1 MYNYGSLKKVDGN
14 TTAFEPSDNMSIN
27 GVPLNQLVDGYTHLT
42 VTGRGLLGRTV
53 KKSSVPGRR
62 GVWVEDISD
71 DERQLEIKYKLE
83 VDTSS
88 NMRDKFAKLNKIL
101 RTHASSGLL
110 EITFKDEPEYVYYG
124 YFSGADAIEE
134 KSLSI
139 ISKFTILVP
148 DGYKK
153 KQAQNSTGPVT
164 LSDALEV
171 LPESIT
177 VTPIG
182 TVNQVQIINGTKILS
197 FSGSYTAGKDIVV
210 TFDQEEVTATYN
222 GRSILSELDRFSP
235 LEQFTVKNGDTITA
249 KNASVKKVVWK
260 DERA

>member
-1 MYNYGSLKKVDGN
+1 MYGYSKLEKNN
-14 TTAFEPSDNMSIN
+14 NITAFEPSDNMSIN
-27 GVPLNQLVDGYTHLT
+27 GTPLNLLVDGYTHLT
-42 VTGRGLLGRTV
+42 VTGRGLLGQTI

-62 GVWVEDISD
+62 GVWVEDVSD
-71 DERQLEIKYKLE
+71 DERPLEIKYKLE
-83 VDTSS
+83 ADTSPK
-88 NMRDKFAKLNKIL
+88 MRDKFAKLNKIL
-101 RTHASSGLL
+101 RTHASSGFL

-124 YFSGADAIEE
+124 YFSGADEIEE

-153 KQAQNSTGPVT
+153 KQAQNSTGPIA

-177 VTPIG
+177 VTPTG
-182 TVNQVQIINGTKILS
+182 TVNQVQIINGTKVLS
-197 FSGSYTAGKDIVV
+197 FSGSYAAGKDLVV
-210 TFDQEEVTATYN
+210 TFGNEEVTAVYN
-222 GRSILSELDRFSP
+222 GRNILSELERFSP

-249 KNASVKKVVWK
+249 KNATVKRVVWR

>member
-1 MYNYGSLKKVDGN
+1 MYGYSKLEKNN
-14 TTAFEPSDNMSIN
+14 NITAFEPSDNMSIN
-27 GVPLNQLVDGYTHLT
+27 GTPLNRLVDGYTHLT
-42 VTGRGLLGRTV
+42 VTGRGLLGQTV

-62 GVWVEDISD
+62 GVWVEDVSD

-83 VDTSS
+83 ADTSS
-88 NMRDKFAKLNKIL
+88 KMRDKFAKLNKVL
-101 RTHASSGLL
+101 RTHASSGFL

-124 YFSGADAIEE
+124 YFSGADEIEE

-139 ISKFTILVP
+139 ISKFTLLVP

-153 KQAQNSTGPVT
+153 KQAQNSTGPIA

-177 VTPIG
+177 VTPTG
-182 TVNQVQIINGTKILS
+182 TVNQVQIINGTKVLS
-197 FSGSYTAGKDIVV
+197 FSGSYAAGRDLVV
-210 TFDQEEVTATYN
+210 TFGNEEVTAVYN
-222 GRSILSELDRFSP
+222 GRNILSELERFSP

-249 KNASVKKVVWK
+249 KNATVKRVVWR

>member
-1 MYNYGSLKKVDGN
+1 MYGYSKLEKNN
-14 TTAFEPSDNMSIN
+14 NITAFEPSDNMSIN
-27 GVPLNQLVDGYTHLT
+27 GTPLNLLVDGYTHLT
-42 VTGRGLLGRTV
+42 VTGRGLLGQTV

-62 GVWVEDISD
+62 GVWVVDVSD

-83 VDTSS
+83 ADTSS
-88 NMRDKFAKLNKIL
+88 KMRDKFAKLNKIL
-101 RTHASSGLL
+101 RTHASSGFL

-124 YFSGADAIEE
+124 FFSGADAIEE

-153 KQAQNSTGPVT
+153 KQAQNSIGPIA

-177 VTPIG
+177 VTPTG
-182 TVNQVQIINGTKILS
+182 TVNQVQIINGTKVLS
-197 FSGSYTAGKDIVV
+197 FSGSYVAGKDLVI
-210 TFDQEEVTATYN
+210 TFGNEEVTAVYN
-222 GRSILSELDRFSP
+222 GRNILSELERFSP

-249 KNASVKKVVWK
+249 KNATVKRVVWR

>member
-1 MYNYGSLKKVDGN
+1 MYGYSKLEKNN
-14 TTAFEPSDNMSIN
+14 NITAFEPSDNMSIN
-27 GVPLNQLVDGYTHLT
+27 GTPLNQLVEGYRHLT
-42 VTGRGLLGRTV
+42 VTGRGLLGQTI

-62 GVWVEDISD
+62 GVWVEDVSD

-83 VDTSS
+83 ADTSS
-88 NMRDKFAKLNKIL
+88 KMRDKFAKLNKIL
-101 RTHASSGLL
+101 RTQASSGFL

-124 YFSGADAIEE
+124 YFSGADDIEE

-139 ISKFTILVP
+139 ISKFTLLVP

-153 KQAQNSTGPVT
+153 KQAQNSTGPIA

-171 LPESIT
+171 LPESIM
-177 VTPIG
+177 VTPTG
-182 TVNQVQIINGTKILS
+182 TVNQVQIINGTKVLS
-197 FSGSYTAGKDIVV
+197 FSGSYAAGKDLVV
-210 TFDQEEVTATYN
+210 TFGNEEVTAVYN
-222 GRSILSELDRFSP
+222 GRNILSELERFSP

-249 KNASVKKVVWK
+249 KNATVKRVVWR

>member
-1 MYNYGSLKKVDGN
+1 MYGYSKLEKNN
-14 TTAFEPSDNMSIN
+14 NITAFEPSDNMSIN
-27 GVPLNQLVDGYTHLT
+27 GTPLNRLIEGYTHLT
-42 VTGRGLLGRTV
+42 VTGRGLLGQTI

-62 GVWVEDISD
+62 GVWVEDVSD

-83 VDTSS
+83 ADTSS
-88 NMRDKFAKLNKIL
+88 KMRDKFAKLNKIL
-101 RTHASSGLL
+101 RTHASSGFL

-124 YFSGADAIEE
+124 YFSGADDIEE

-177 VTPIG
+177 VTPTG
-182 TVNQVQIINGTKILS
+182 TVNQVQIINGTKVLS
-197 FSGSYTAGKDIVV
+197 FSGSYAAGKDIIV
-210 TFDQEEVTATYN
+210 TFGQEEVTATYN
-222 GRSILSELDRFSP
+222 GRSILSELERFSP
-235 LEQFTVKNGDTITA
+235 LELFTVKNGDTITA
-249 KNASVKKVVWK
+249 KNASVKKVVWR

>member
-1 MYNYGSLKKVDGN
+1 MYGYSKLEKNN
-14 TTAFEPSDNMSIN
+14 NITAFEPSDNMSIN
-27 GVPLNQLVDGYTHLT
+27 GTPLNRLVDGYTHLT
-42 VTGRGLLGRTV
+42 VTGRGLLGQTI

-62 GVWVEDISD
+62 GVWVEDVSD

-83 VDTSS
+83 ADTSS
-88 NMRDKFAKLNKIL
+88 KMRDKFAKLNKIL
-101 RTHASSGLL
+101 RTQASSGFL

-124 YFSGADAIEE
+124 YFSGADDIEE

-153 KQAQNSTGPVT
+153 KQAQNSTGPIA

-171 LPESIT
+171 LPESIM
-177 VTPIG
+177 VTPTG
-182 TVNQVQIINGTKILS
+182 TVNQVQIINGTKVLS
-197 FSGSYTAGKDIVV
+197 FSGSYAAGKDLVV
-210 TFDQEEVTATYN
+210 TFGNEEVTAVYN
-222 GRSILSELDRFSP
+222 GRNILSELERFSP

-249 KNASVKKVVWK
+249 KNAVVKKVVWR

>member
-1 MYNYGSLKKVDGN
+1 MYGYSKLEKNN
-14 TTAFEPSDNMSIN
+14 NITAFEPSDNMSIN

-42 VTGRGLLGRTV
+42 VTGRGLLGQTI

-62 GVWVEDISD
+62 GVWVEDVSD

-83 VDTSS
+83 ADTSS
-88 NMRDKFAKLNKIL
+88 KMRDKFAKLNKIL
-101 RTHASSGLL
+101 RTHASSGFL

-124 YFSGADAIEE
+124 YFSGADDIEE

-177 VTPIG
+177 VTPTG
-182 TVNQVQIINGTKILS
+182 TVNQVQIINGTKALS
-197 FSGSYTAGKDIVV
+197 FSGSYVAGKDLVV
-210 TFDQEEVTATYN
+210 TFGNEEVTAVYN
-222 GRSILSELDRFSP
+222 GRNILSELERFSP

-249 KNASVKKVVWK
+249 KNAVVKRVVWR

>member
-1 MYNYGSLKKVDGN
+1 MYGYSKLEKNN
-14 TTAFEPSDNMSIN
+14 NITAFEPSDNMSIN
-27 GVPLNQLVDGYTHLT
+27 GTPLNRLVDGYTHLT
-42 VTGRGLLGRTV
+42 VTGRGLLGQTI

-62 GVWVEDISD
+62 GVWVEDVSD
-71 DERQLEIKYKLE
+71 DERSLEIKYKLE
-83 VDTSS
+83 ADTSS
-88 NMRDKFAKLNKIL
+88 KMRDKFAKLNKIL
-101 RTHASSGLL
+101 RTHASSGFL

-124 YFSGADAIEE
+124 YFSGADDIEE

-153 KQAQNSTGPVT
+153 KQAQNSTGSIT

-177 VTPIG
+177 VTPTG
-182 TVNQVQIINGTKILS
+182 TVNQVQIINGTKVLS
-197 FSGSYTAGKDIVV
+197 FSGSYAAGKDLVV
-210 TFDQEEVTATYN
+210 TFGNEEVTAVYN
-222 GRSILSELDRFSP
+222 GRNILSELERFSP

-249 KNASVKKVVWK
+249 KNATVKRVVWR

>member
-1 MYNYGSLKKVDGN
+1 MYGYSKLEKNN
-14 TTAFEPSDNMSIN
+14 NITAFEPSDNMSIN
-27 GVPLNQLVDGYTHLT
+27 GTPFNRLVDGYTHLT
-42 VTGRGLLGRTV
+42 VTGRGLLGQTI

-62 GVWVEDISD
+62 GVWVEDVSD

-83 VDTSS
+83 ADTSS
-88 NMRDKFAKLNKIL
+88 KMRDKFAKLNKIL
-101 RTHASSGLL
+101 RTHASNGFL

-124 YFSGADAIEE
+124 YFSGADEIEE

-139 ISKFTILVP
+139 ISKFTLLVP

-153 KQAQNSTGPVT
+153 KQAQNSTGPIV

-171 LPESIT
+171 LPESIA
-177 VTPIG
+177 VTPTG
-182 TVNQVQIINGTKILS
+182 TVNQVQIINGTKVLS
-197 FSGSYTAGKDIVV
+197 FSGSYAAGKDLVV
-210 TFDQEEVTATYN
+210 TFGNEEVTAVYN
-222 GRSILSELDRFSP
+222 GRNILSELERFSP

-249 KNASVKKVVWK
+249 KNATVKRVVWR

>member
-1 MYNYGSLKKVDGN
+1 M
-14 TTAFEPSDNMSIN
+14 
-27 GVPLNQLVDGYTHLT
+27 
-42 VTGRGLLGRTV
+42 
-53 KKSSVPGRR
+53 
-62 GVWVEDISD
+62 
-71 DERQLEIKYKLE
+71 
-83 VDTSS
+83 
-88 NMRDKFAKLNKIL
+88 
-101 RTHASSGLL
+101 
-110 EITFKDEPEYVYYG
+110 
-124 YFSGADAIEE
+124 
-134 KSLSI
+134 
-139 ISKFTILVP
+139 
-148 DGYKK
+148 
-153 KQAQNSTGPVT
+153 
-164 LSDALEV
+164 

>member
-1 MYNYGSLKKVDGN
+1 MYGYSKLEKNN
-14 TTAFEPSDNMSIN
+14 NITAFEPSDNMSIN
-27 GVPLNQLVDGYTHLT
+27 GTPLNRLVDGYTHLT
-42 VTGRGLLGRTV
+42 VTGRGLLGQTV

-62 GVWVEDISD
+62 GVWVEDVSD

-83 VDTSS
+83 ADTSPK
-88 NMRDKFAKLNKIL
+88 MRDKFAKLNKIL
-101 RTHASSGLL
+101 RTHASSGFL

-124 YFSGADAIEE
+124 YFSGADEIEE

-139 ISKFTILVP
+139 ISKFTLLVP

-153 KQAQNSTGPVT
+153 KQAQNSTGPIA

-177 VTPIG
+177 VTPTG
-182 TVNQVQIINGTKILS
+182 TVNQVQIINGTKVLS
-197 FSGSYTAGKDIVV
+197 FSGSYVAGKDLVI
-210 TFDQEEVTATYN
+210 TFGNEEVTAVYN
-222 GRSILSELDRFSP
+222 GRNILSEIERFSP

-249 KNASVKKVVWK
+249 KNAVVKKVVWR

>member
-1 MYNYGSLKKVDGN
+1 MYGYSKLEKNN
-14 TTAFEPSDNMSIN
+14 NITAFEPSDNMSIN
-27 GVPLNQLVDGYTHLT
+27 GTPLNQLVEGYRHLT
-42 VTGRGLLGRTV
+42 VTGRGLLGQSV
-53 KKSSVPGRR
+53 KSTSVPGRR
-62 GVWVEDISD
+62 GVWVEDVSD

-83 VDTSS
+83 ADTSS
-88 NMRDKFAKLNKIL
+88 KMRDKFAKLNKIL
-101 RTHASSGLL
+101 RTHASSGFL

-124 YFSGADAIEE
+124 YFSGAGDIEE

-139 ISKFTILVP
+139 ISKFTLLVP

-153 KQAQNSTGPVT
+153 KQAQNSTGPIA

-177 VTPIG
+177 VTPTG
-182 TVNQVQIINGTKILS
+182 TVNQVQIINGTKVLS
-197 FSGSYTAGKDIVV
+197 FSGSYVAGKDLVI
-210 TFDQEEVTATYN
+210 TFGNEEVTAVYN
-222 GRSILSELDRFSP
+222 GRNILSELERFSP

-249 KNASVKKVVWK
+249 KNATVKRVVWR

>member
-1 MYNYGSLKKVDGN
+1 MYGYSKLEKNN
-14 TTAFEPSDNMSIN
+14 NITAFEPSDNMSIN
-27 GVPLNQLVDGYTHLT
+27 GTPLNRLVDGYTHLT
-42 VTGRGLLGRTV
+42 VTGRGLLGQTV

-62 GVWVEDISD
+62 GVWVEDVSD

-83 VDTSS
+83 ADTSS
-88 NMRDKFAKLNKIL
+88 KMRDKFAKLNKVL
-101 RTHASSGLL
+101 RTHASSGFL
-110 EITFKDEPEYVYYG
+110 EITFKDEPEYIYYG
-124 YFSGADAIEE
+124 YFSEADNIEE

-139 ISKFTILVP
+139 ISKFTLLIP

-153 KQAQNSTGPVT
+153 KQAQNSTGPIA

-177 VTPIG
+177 VTPTG
-182 TVNQVQIINGTKILS
+182 TVNQVQIINGTKVLS
-197 FSGSYTAGKDIVV
+197 FSGSYAAGKDLVV
-210 TFDQEEVTATYN
+210 TFGNEEVTAVYN
-222 GRSILSELDRFSP
+222 GRNILSELERFSP

-249 KNASVKKVVWK
+249 KNAVVKKVVWR

>member
-1 MYNYGSLKKVDGN
+1 MYGYSKLEKNN
-14 TTAFEPSDNMSIN
+14 NITAFEPSDNMSIN
-27 GVPLNQLVDGYTHLT
+27 GTPLNQLVEGYTHLT
-42 VTGRGLLGRTV
+42 ATGRGLLGQTI

-83 VDTSS
+83 ADTSS
-88 NMRDKFAKLNKIL
+88 KMRDKFAKLNKIL
-101 RTHASSGLL
+101 RTHASSGFL

-124 YFSGADAIEE
+124 YFSGADEIEE

-139 ISKFTILVP
+139 ISKFTLLVP

-153 KQAQNSTGPVT
+153 KQAQNSTGPIA

-177 VTPIG
+177 VTPTG
-182 TVNQVQIINGTKILS
+182 TVNQVQIINGTKVLS
-197 FSGSYTAGKDIVV
+197 FSGSYVAGKDIVV
-210 TFDQEEVTATYN
+210 TFGNEEVTAVYN
-222 GRSILSELDRFSP
+222 GRNILSELERFSP
-235 LEQFTVKNGDTITA
+235 LEQFTVKTGDTITA
-249 KNASVKKVVWK
+249 KNATVKRVVWR

>member
-1 MYNYGSLKKVDGN
+1 MYGYSKLEKNN
-14 TTAFEPSDNMSIN
+14 NITAFEPSDNMSIN
-27 GVPLNQLVDGYTHLT
+27 GTPLNQLVEGYTHLT
-42 VTGRGLLGRTV
+42 VTGRGLLGQTI

-62 GVWVEDISD
+62 GVWVEDVSD

-83 VDTSS
+83 ADTSS
-88 NMRDKFAKLNKIL
+88 KMRDKFAKLNKIL
-101 RTHASSGLL
+101 RTYASSGFL

-124 YFSGADAIEE
+124 YFSGADDIEE

-153 KQAQNSTGPVT
+153 KRAQNSTGPVS

-177 VTPIG
+177 VTPTG
-182 TVNQVQIINGTKILS
+182 TVNQVQIINGTKVLS
-197 FSGSYTAGKDIVV
+197 FSGSYVAGKDIIV
-210 TFDQEEVTATYN
+210 TFGQEEVTATYN

-235 LEQFTVKNGDTITA
+235 LELFTVKNGDTITA
-249 KNASVKKVVWK
+249 KNAVVKKVVWR

>member
-1 MYNYGSLKKVDGN
+1 MYGYSKLEKNN
-14 TTAFEPSDNMSIN
+14 NITAFEPSDNMSIN
-27 GVPLNQLVDGYTHLT
+27 GTPLNRLVDDYTHLT
-42 VTGRGLLGRTV
+42 VTGRGLLGQTV

-62 GVWVEDISD
+62 GVWVEDVSD

-83 VDTSS
+83 ADTSPK
-88 NMRDKFAKLNKIL
+88 MRDKFAKLNKIL
-101 RTHASSGLL
+101 RTHASSGFL

-124 YFSGADAIEE
+124 YFSGADEIEE

-139 ISKFTILVP
+139 ISKFTLLVP

-153 KQAQNSTGPVT
+153 KQAQNSTGPIA

-177 VTPIG
+177 VTPTG
-182 TVNQVQIINGTKILS
+182 TVNQVQIINGTKVLS
-197 FSGSYTAGKDIVV
+197 FSGSYVAGKDLVI
-210 TFDQEEVTATYN
+210 TFENEEVTAVYN
-222 GRSILSELDRFSP
+222 GRNILSELERFSP

-249 KNASVKKVVWK
+249 KNATVKRVVWR

>member
-1 MYNYGSLKKVDGN
+1 MYGYSKLEKNN
-14 TTAFEPSDNMSIN
+14 NITAFEPSDNMSIN
-27 GVPLNQLVDGYTHLT
+27 GTPLNQLVEGYTHLT
-42 VTGRGLLGRTV
+42 VTGRGLLGQTI

-62 GVWVEDISD
+62 GVWVEDVSD

-83 VDTSS
+83 ADTSS
-88 NMRDKFAKLNKIL
+88 KMRDKFAKLNKIL
-101 RTHASSGLL
+101 RTHASSGFL

-124 YFSGADAIEE
+124 FFSGDDAIEE

-139 ISKFTILVP
+139 ISKFTLLVP

-153 KQAQNSTGPVT
+153 KQAQNSAGPIT

-177 VTPIG
+177 VTPTG
-182 TVNQVQIINGTKILS
+182 TVNQVQIINGTKVLS
-197 FSGSYTAGKDIVV
+197 FSGSYAAGKDLVV
-210 TFDQEEVTATYN
+210 TFGNEEVTAIYN
-222 GRSILSELDRFSP
+222 GRNILSELERFSP

-249 KNASVKKVVWK
+249 KNAVVKRVVWR

>member
-1 MYNYGSLKKVDGN
+1 MYGYSKLEKNN
-14 TTAFEPSDNMSIN
+14 NITAFEPSDNMSIN
-27 GVPLNQLVDGYTHLT
+27 GTPLNRLVDGYTHLT
-42 VTGRGLLGRTV
+42 VAGRGLLGQTI

-62 GVWVEDISD
+62 GVWVEGVSD

-83 VDTSS
+83 ADTSS
-88 NMRDKFAKLNKIL
+88 KMRDKFAKLNKIL
-101 RTHASSGLL
+101 RTHASSGFL

-124 YFSGADAIEE
+124 YFSGADDIEE

-153 KQAQNSTGPVT
+153 KQAQNSTGPIA

-177 VTPIG
+177 VTPTG
-182 TVNQVQIINGTKILS
+182 TVNQVQIINGTKVLS
-197 FSGSYTAGKDIVV
+197 FSGSYVAGKDLVV
-210 TFDQEEVTATYN
+210 TFGNEEVTAVYN
-222 GRSILSELDRFSP
+222 GRNILSELERFSP

-249 KNASVKKVVWK
+249 KNAVVKRVVWR

>member
-1 MYNYGSLKKVDGN
+1 MYGYSKLEKNN
-14 TTAFEPSDNMSIN
+14 NITAFEPSDNMSIN
-27 GVPLNQLVDGYTHLT
+27 GTPLNRLVDGYTHLT
-42 VTGRGLLGRTV
+42 VTGRGLLGQTV

-62 GVWVEDISD
+62 GVWVEDVSD

-83 VDTSS
+83 ADTSPK
-88 NMRDKFAKLNKIL
+88 MRDKFAKLNKVL
-101 RTHASSGLL
+101 RTHASSGFL
-110 EITFKDEPEYVYYG
+110 EITFKDEPEYIYYG
-124 YFSGADAIEE
+124 YFSEADNIEE

-153 KQAQNSTGPVT
+153 KQAQNSTGPIA

-177 VTPIG
+177 VTPTG
-182 TVNQVQIINGTKILS
+182 TVNQVQIINGTKVLS
-197 FSGSYTAGKDIVV
+197 FSGSYAAGKDIVV
-210 TFDQEEVTATYN
+210 TFGDEEVTAVYN
-222 GRSILSELDRFSP
+222 GRNILSELERFSP
-235 LEQFTVKNGDTITA
+235 REQFTVKNGDTITA
-249 KNASVKKVVWK
+249 MNATVKRVVWR

>member
-1 MYNYGSLKKVDGN
+1 MYGYSKLEKNN
-14 TTAFEPSDNMSIN
+14 NIMAFEPSDNMSIN
-27 GVPLNQLVDGYTHLT
+27 GTPLNRLVDGYTHLT
-42 VTGRGLLGRTV
+42 VTGRGLLGQTI

-62 GVWVEDISD
+62 GVWVEDVSD

-83 VDTSS
+83 ADTSS
-88 NMRDKFAKLNKIL
+88 KMRDKFAKLNKIL
-101 RTHASSGLL
+101 RTHASSGFL

-124 YFSGADAIEE
+124 YFSGADDIEE

-153 KQAQNSTGPVT
+153 KQAQNSTGPIA

-177 VTPIG
+177 VTPTG
-182 TVNQVQIINGTKILS
+182 TVNQVQIINGTKVLS
-197 FSGSYTAGKDIVV
+197 FSGSYVAGKDLVV
-210 TFDQEEVTATYN
+210 TFGNEEVTAVYN
-222 GRSILSELDRFSP
+222 GRNILSELERFSP

-249 KNASVKKVVWK
+249 KNATVKRVVWR

>member
-1 MYNYGSLKKVDGN
+1 MYGYSKLEKNNDI
-14 TTAFEPSDNMSIN
+14 TAFEPSDNMSIN
-27 GVPLNQLVDGYTHLT
+27 GTPLNQLIEGYRHLT

-83 VDTSS
+83 ADTSS
-88 NMRDKFAKLNKIL
+88 NMRDKFTKLNKIL
-101 RTHASSGLL
+101 RTHASSGFL

-124 YFSGADAIEE
+124 YFSGTDAIEE

-139 ISKFTILVP
+139 VSRFTILVP

-153 KQAQNSTGPVT
+153 KRAQNSTGPVT

-177 VTPIG
+177 VTLTG

-210 TFDQEEVTATYN
+210 TFGQEEVTATYN
-222 GRSILSELDRFSP
+222 GRSILSELERFSP

-249 KNASVKKVVWK
+249 KNASVKKVVWR

>member
-1 MYNYGSLKKVDGN
+1 MYGYSKLEKNN
-14 TTAFEPSDNMSIN
+14 NITAFEPSDNMSIN
-27 GVPLNQLVDGYTHLT
+27 GTPLNLLVDGYTHLT
-42 VTGRGLLGRTV
+42 VTGRGLLGQTI

-62 GVWVEDISD
+62 GVWVEDVSD

-83 VDTSS
+83 ADTSS
-88 NMRDKFAKLNKIL
+88 KMRDKFAKLNKIL
-101 RTHASSGLL
+101 RTQASSGFL

-124 YFSGADAIEE
+124 YFSGADDIEE

-139 ISKFTILVP
+139 ISKFTLLVP

-153 KQAQNSTGPVT
+153 KQAQNSTGPIA

-177 VTPIG
+177 VTPTG
-182 TVNQVQIINGTKILS
+182 TVNQVQIINGTKVLS
-197 FSGSYTAGKDIVV
+197 FSGSYAAGKDLVI
-210 TFDQEEVTATYN
+210 TFGNEEVTAVYN
-222 GRSILSELDRFSP
+222 GRNILSELERFSP
-235 LEQFTVKNGDTITA
+235 LEQFTLKNGDTITA
-249 KNASVKKVVWK
+249 KNAVVKRVVWR

>member
-1 MYNYGSLKKVDGN
+1 MYGYSKLEKNNNITV
-14 TTAFEPSDNMSIN
+14 FEPSDNMSIN
-27 GVPLNQLVDGYTHLT
+27 GTPLNRLVDGYTHLT
-42 VTGRGLLGRTV
+42 VTGRGLLGQTV

-62 GVWVEDISD
+62 GVWVEDVSD

-83 VDTSS
+83 ADTSPK
-88 NMRDKFAKLNKIL
+88 MRDKFAKLNKIL
-101 RTHASSGLL
+101 RTHASSGFL

-124 YFSGADAIEE
+124 YFSGADEIEE

-139 ISKFTILVP
+139 ISKFTLLVP

-153 KQAQNSTGPVT
+153 KQAQNSTGPIA

-177 VTPIG
+177 VTPTG
-182 TVNQVQIINGTKILS
+182 TVNQVQIINGTKVLS
-197 FSGSYTAGKDIVV
+197 FSGSYVAGNDLVI
-210 TFDQEEVTATYN
+210 TFGNEEVTAVYN
-222 GRSILSELDRFSP
+222 GRNILSELERFSP

-249 KNASVKKVVWK
+249 KNATVKRVVWR

>member
-1 MYNYGSLKKVDGN
+1 MYGYSKLEKNN
-14 TTAFEPSDNMSIN
+14 NITAFEPSDNMSIN
-27 GVPLNQLVDGYTHLT
+27 GTPLNLLVDGYTHLT
-42 VTGRGLLGRTV
+42 VTGRGLLGQTI

-62 GVWVEDISD
+62 GVWVEDVSD

-83 VDTSS
+83 ADTSS
-88 NMRDKFAKLNKIL
+88 KMRDKFAKLNKIL
-101 RTHASSGLL
+101 RTQASSGFL

-124 YFSGADAIEE
+124 YFSGADEIEE

-139 ISKFTILVP
+139 ISKFTLFVP

-153 KQAQNSTGPVT
+153 KQAQNSTGPIA

-177 VTPIG
+177 VTPTG
-182 TVNQVQIINGTKILS
+182 TVNQVQIINGTKVLS
-197 FSGSYTAGKDIVV
+197 FSGSYAAGKDLVI
-210 TFDQEEVTATYN
+210 TFGNEEVTAVYN
-222 GRSILSELDRFSP
+222 GRNILSELERFSP
-235 LEQFTVKNGDTITA
+235 LEQFTLKNGDTITA
-249 KNASVKKVVWK
+249 KNAVVKRVVWR

>member
-1 MYNYGSLKKVDGN
+1 MYGYSNLEKNNDI
-14 TTAFEPSDNMSIN
+14 TAFEPSDNMSIN
-27 GVPLNQLVDGYTHLT
+27 GTPLNQLIEGYRHLT

-83 VDTSS
+83 ADTSS
-88 NMRDKFAKLNKIL
+88 KMRDKFTKLNKIL
-101 RTHASSGLL
+101 RTHASSGFL
-110 EITFKDEPEYVYYG
+110 EITFKDESEYVYYG

-139 ISKFTILVP
+139 VSKFTLLVP

-177 VTPIG
+177 ITPIG

-197 FSGSYTAGKDIVV
+197 FTGSYAAGRDIVV
-210 TFDQEEVTATYN
+210 TFGDEEVTATYN

-249 KNASVKKVVWK
+249 KNASVKKVVWR

>member
-1 MYNYGSLKKVDGN
+1 MYGYSKLEKNN
-14 TTAFEPSDNMSIN
+14 NITAFEPSDNMSIN
-27 GVPLNQLVDGYTHLT
+27 GTPLNLLVDGYTHLT
-42 VTGRGLLGRTV
+42 VTGRGLLGQTI

-62 GVWVEDISD
+62 GVWVEDVSD

-83 VDTSS
+83 ADTSS
-88 NMRDKFAKLNKIL
+88 KMRDKFAKLNKIL
-101 RTHASSGLL
+101 RTQASSGFL

-124 YFSGADAIEE
+124 YFSGADDIEE

-153 KQAQNSTGPVT
+153 KQAQNSTGPIA

-171 LPESIT
+171 LPESIM
-177 VTPIG
+177 VTPTG
-182 TVNQVQIINGTKILS
+182 TVNQVQIINGTKVLS
-197 FSGSYTAGKDIVV
+197 FSGSYAAGKDLVI
-210 TFDQEEVTATYN
+210 TFGNEEVTAVYN
-222 GRSILSELDRFSP
+222 GRNILSELERFSP

-249 KNASVKKVVWK
+249 KNAVVKRVVWR

>member
-1 MYNYGSLKKVDGN
+1 MYGYSKLEKNN
-14 TTAFEPSDNMSIN
+14 NITAFEPSDNMSIN
-27 GVPLNQLVDGYTHLT
+27 GTPLNRLVDGYTHLT
-42 VTGRGLLGRTV
+42 VTGRGLLGQSV
-53 KKSSVPGRR
+53 KSTSVPGRR
-62 GVWVEDISD
+62 GVWVEDVSD

-83 VDTSS
+83 ADTSS
-88 NMRDKFAKLNKIL
+88 KMRDKFAKLNKIL
-101 RTHASSGLL
+101 RTHASSGFL

-124 YFSGADAIEE
+124 YFSGADDIEE

-153 KQAQNSTGPVT
+153 KRAQNSTGLVS

-177 VTPIG
+177 VTPTG
-182 TVNQVQIINGTKILS
+182 TVNQVQIINGTKVLS
-197 FSGSYTAGKDIVV
+197 FSGSYVAGKDIVV
-210 TFDQEEVTATYN
+210 TFGNEEVTATYN
-222 GRSILSELDRFSP
+222 GRSILSELERFSP
-235 LEQFTVKNGDTITA
+235 LELFTVKNGDTITA
-249 KNASVKKVVWK
+249 KNAVVKKVVWR

>member
-1 MYNYGSLKKVDGN
+1 MYGYSKLEKNN
-14 TTAFEPSDNMSIN
+14 NITAFEPSDNMSIN
-27 GVPLNQLVDGYTHLT
+27 GTPLNLLVDGYTHLT
-42 VTGRGLLGRTV
+42 VTGRGLLGQTV

-62 GVWVEDISD
+62 GVWVEDVSD

-83 VDTSS
+83 ADTSPK
-88 NMRDKFAKLNKIL
+88 MRDKFAKLNKIL
-101 RTHASSGLL
+101 RTHASSGFL

-124 YFSGADAIEE
+124 YFSGADEIEE

-139 ISKFTILVP
+139 ISKFTLLVP

-153 KQAQNSTGPVT
+153 KQAQNSTGPIA

-177 VTPIG
+177 VTPTG
-182 TVNQVQIINGTKILS
+182 TVNQVQIINGTKVLS
-197 FSGSYTAGKDIVV
+197 FSGSYVAGKDLVI
-210 TFDQEEVTATYN
+210 TFGNEEVTAVYN
-222 GRSILSELDRFSP
+222 GRNILSELERFSP

-249 KNASVKKVVWK
+249 KNAVVKKVVWR